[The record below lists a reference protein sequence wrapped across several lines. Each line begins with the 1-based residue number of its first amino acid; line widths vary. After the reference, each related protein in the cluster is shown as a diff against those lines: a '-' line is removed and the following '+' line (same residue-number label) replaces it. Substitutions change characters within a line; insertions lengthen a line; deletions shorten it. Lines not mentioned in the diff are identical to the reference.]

1 MGIYIYI
8 CHIFCNNLL
17 FVDLTKLIYSKGV
30 CCTSISTM
38 LIVFDV
44 EGVLLNAEYLPVL
57 AQIMGPEKEKEIW
70 DITKQGIR
78 GEINW
83 EDGLRKRIDALRGIS
98 FEEAKRIGANL
109 QIMPGAKELCS
120 ALKKA
125 GWKIIAVSGG
135 FTIIT
140 DRLKEQLSID
150 RIFSNELIF
159 KDEKLHGLKLS
170 VTSDKAAAVRP
181 TIMEWGI
188 RKEDTVV
195 VVDGANDLKLFSLA
209 GFTVGFCPVDIVK
222 EKADAVIEIRD
233 LTLLLNLLE
242 KKFGKAVLTNTS

>member
-1 MGIYIYI
+1 
-8 CHIFCNNLL
+8 
-17 FVDLTKLIYSKGV
+17 
-30 CCTSISTM
+30 M

-57 AQIMGPEKEKEIW
+57 AQVMGPEKEKEIW

-83 EDGLRKRIDALRGIS
+83 EDGLKKRVQALRGIR
-98 FEEAKRIGANL
+98 FEDAERIASNL
-109 QIMPGAKELCS
+109 EIMPGAKEICF

-125 GWKIIAVSGG
+125 GWRIVAVSGG

-140 DRLKEQLSID
+140 DRLKDELCID
-150 RIFSNELIF
+150 KIFSNELTF
-159 KDEKLHGLKLS
+159 KDGKLDDLKLT
-170 VTSDKAAAVRP
+170 VTSDKASAIKS

-188 RKEDTVV
+188 RKEETVV

-222 EKADAVIEIRD
+222 ERADAVIEIHD
-233 LTLLLNLLE
+233 LTLLLKLLE
-242 KKFGKAVLTNTS
+242 KKFGKAVLTNAS